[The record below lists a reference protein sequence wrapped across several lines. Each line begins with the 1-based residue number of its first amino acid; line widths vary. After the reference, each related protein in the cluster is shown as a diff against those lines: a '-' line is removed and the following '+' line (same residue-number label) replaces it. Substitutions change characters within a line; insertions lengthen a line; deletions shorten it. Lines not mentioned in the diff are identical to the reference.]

1 MLRKLHELGVKSDYM
16 YIAGIASVG
25 LAVGSWF
32 LSYKRGEELSRR
44 IGSGRGRAYRRG
56 MSLRRRGSSLDRADR
71 WGIFVGEWAPTF
83 VALGN
88 GLRSYEHEDKEE
100 ENLRHLSAA

>member
-44 IGSGRGRAYRRG
+44 IGSRRGR
-56 MSLRRRGSSLDRADR
+56 SLRRRGSSLDRADR

-83 VALGN
+83 MALGN